1 MEIGTGILKRLRER
15 SEDRDAV
22 IDREQEAIRF
32 QNEQLDAPPRVS
44 NIEPWKVRA
53 DSSSYVRDVSD

>member
-1 MEIGTGILKRLRER
+1 MEIETGIIERLRER

-22 IDREQEAIRF
+22 IDRGREASRF
-32 QNEQLDAPPRVS
+32 QGEQLDASPRGS

-53 DSSSYVRDVSD
+53 DSSYVQDVSD